1 MQVAEVAG
9 RRAAQWGED
18 MVDVINRLD
27 RRVTALE
34 ATVRWEEEL
43 RKQNPALQ
51 DLYEKFQATK
61 KLMT

>member
-1 MQVAEVAG
+1 VAG